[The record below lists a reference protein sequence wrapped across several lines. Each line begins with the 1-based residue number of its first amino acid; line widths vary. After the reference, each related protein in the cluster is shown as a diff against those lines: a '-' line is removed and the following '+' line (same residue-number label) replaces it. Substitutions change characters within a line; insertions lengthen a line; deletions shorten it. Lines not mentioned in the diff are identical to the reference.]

1 MHVLVTG
8 GTGFIG
14 SHTVVE
20 LLAAGH
26 TVHVVDNLTNSKAMV
41 IDRLQTITGQDIPWT
56 QGDIRDRHFL
66 DKVLKESPKFD
77 AVIHFAALK
86 AVGESAQIPLA
97 YYENNIGGT
106 LTLCQALEEHGV
118 SNFIFSSSATVYGDP
133 SEIPIKETTPTG
145 TPTNPYGRTKLMV
158 EQILTDHA
166 AANPDWKVVLL
177 RYFNPIGAHSS
188 GLIGEDPKGIPN
200 NLVPFVS
207 QVAVGKRPALKVFG
221 NDYPTRDG
229 TGIRDYIHV
238 VDLAKGHV
246 AALEKL
252 STLQQVSIFN
262 LGTGQGSSV
271 LEVVRSYEDACQN
284 EIKVEF
290 EARRFGDV
298 AELYADPTKAKEV
311 LEWETKLE
319 LNDMI
324 RDSWHWQSNNPDGY
338 QES

>member
-1 MHVLVTG
+1 M
-8 GTGFIG
+8 
-14 SHTVVE
+14 
-20 LLAAGH
+20 
-26 TVHVVDNLTNSKAMV
+26 
-41 IDRLQTITGQDIPWT
+41 
-56 QGDIRDRHFL
+56 
-66 DKVLKESPKFD
+66 
-77 AVIHFAALK
+77 
-86 AVGESAQIPLA
+86 
-97 YYENNIGGT
+97 
-106 LTLCQALEEHGV
+106 
-118 SNFIFSSSATVYGDP
+118 
-133 SEIPIKETTPTG
+133 
-145 TPTNPYGRTKLMV
+145 
-158 EQILTDHA
+158 
-166 AANPDWKVVLL
+166 
-177 RYFNPIGAHSS
+177 
-188 GLIGEDPKGIPN
+188 
-200 NLVPFVS
+200 S